1 MGEIREYLVDLK
13 NDISSVTK
21 KVKKY
26 RKYFSGTVNHVDIYT
41 HYSNEYT
48 MIIYQK
54 NSCVKELLP
63 DYISIDFPSHC
74 SYTQGNYIIVLFLVH
89 RVNKYDQFY
98 YKLYK
103 VSELDNNLIN
113 PNNPI
118 NPIDANNFCYNVK
131 VEIPHNQANFD
142 IDKYQEYYKK
152 QIYLD
157 NYMENFFYDMCFL
170 NYEDGKDIV
179 MNKRRKEYFQ
189 DPYKICIDN

>member
-1 MGEIREYLVDLK
+1 M
-13 NDISSVTK
+13 
-21 KVKKY
+21 
-26 RKYFSGTVNHVDIYT
+26 
-41 HYSNEYT
+41 
-48 MIIYQK
+48 
-54 NSCVKELLP
+54 
-63 DYISIDFPSHC
+63 
-74 SYTQGNYIIVLFLVH
+74 VH
-89 RVNKYDQFY
+89 RDNKYDQFY

-118 NPIDANNFCYNVK
+118 NPIDANNFCNNIK
-131 VEIPHNQANFD
+131 VEIPHKQANFD

-189 DPYKICIDN
+189 DPYKICIDNCEFNVPPDFTYKRAICNCQNSYPSHSLNNLYEDY